1 MSVVDEPL
9 GEPQPRQLIVSVYGL
24 YARDTDGWLPVAGL
38 VRLMAELGVGPPA
51 VRSSISRL
59 KRRDTLRSL
68 RRGEVAGYALAPSM
82 AEILRE
88 GDRRI
93 FGHQP
98 ATPADGWVQVVFTVP
113 GDAAGQAARAA
124 QPAGRPRL
132 RADGAGCLGRAGD
145 AGRRGAGRA
154 GPAGP
159 DRLRRPLPWRVPGG
173 GQLGYAPL
181 ADRVREWWDL
191 PGIEGRYAAFV
202 AAHRPL
208 ARRVARRPPS
218 PGEAFA
224 AYVRMLTAWRRLRYL
239 DPGLPLELLPP
250 RWKGVTAAA
259 LFEELDRR
267 LAPTGRPARAR
278 GARRG
283 LIAAAAAGSSAVP
296 CTSTSASSSHSRAT
310 PMPAVAG

>member
-1 MSVVDEPL
+1 MSVVAEPL

-24 YARDTDGWLPVAGL
+24 YGRDTDGWLPVAGL

-113 GDAAGQAARAA
+113 ETQRARRHELRSRLAGLGFGPMAPGVWVA
-124 QPAGRPRL
+124 PGTL
-132 RADGAGCLGRAGD
+132 ADEVRVALFRQGLTGFVDLF
-145 AGRRGAGRA
+145 RGQYLEA
-154 GPAGP
+154 
-159 DRLRRPLPWRVPGG
+159 DE
-173 GQLGYAPL
+173 LGYAPL

-218 PGEAFA
+218 PGGAFA

-259 LFEELDRR
+259 LFEELD
-267 LAPTGRPARAR
+267 LALRPPADRHAREVLDAD
-278 GARRG
+278 
-283 LIAAAAAGSSAVP
+283 
-296 CTSTSASSSHSRAT
+296 
-310 PMPAVAG
+310 

>member
-1 MSVVDEPL
+1 MSVVAEPL

-24 YARDTDGWLPVAGL
+24 YGRDTDGWLPVAGL

-93 FGHQP
+93 FGHLP
-98 ATPADGWVQVVFTVP
+98 PTPGDGWVQVVFTVP
-113 GDAAGQAARAA
+113 ETQRARRHELRSRLAGLGFGPMAPGVWVA
-124 QPAGRPRL
+124 PGTL
-132 RADGAGCLGRAGD
+132 ADEVRVALFRQGLTGFVDLF
-145 AGRRGAGRA
+145 RGQYLEA
-154 GPAGP
+154 
-159 DRLRRPLPWRVPGG
+159 DE
-173 GQLGYAPL
+173 LGYAPL

-218 PGEAFA
+218 PGGAFA

-259 LFEELDRR
+259 LFEELD
-267 LAPTGRPARAR
+267 LALRPPADRHAREVLDAD
-278 GARRG
+278 
-283 LIAAAAAGSSAVP
+283 
-296 CTSTSASSSHSRAT
+296 
-310 PMPAVAG
+310 